1 MSDRPPGLTDSDL
14 PGLFDAADTV
24 SLTGQKEYMRALRAR
39 LVLAVTAAV
48 FGVFALPVGGID
60 IAALG
65 TGLALIVIL
74 LVEFSLRSSRP
85 EERWYD
91 GRALAESTKS
101 LAWRYAV
108 GAVPF
113 ALESDERAVERRYV
127 DQVAELLEDAPDT
140 GIQATRR
147 PAVSDAMR
155 TLRAAD
161 LSDRQRAYLSG
172 RVRDQQ
178 GWYVRKSEV
187 NARLARRWH
196 LLLLAFGFVGIA
208 AAFARAFGVVDFD
221 LAGVAGALIAA
232 SAAWTS
238 AKQHAMLTRA
248 YRYAA
253 NELLI
258 ADSRLQLV
266 TDESDWAA
274 EAADAEEAISREHTM
289 WRASRISSTT

>member
-1 MSDRPPGLTDSDL
+1 MNDRPPGLTDDDL
-14 PGLFDAADTV
+14 PGLFDAADTA

-39 LVLAVTAAV
+39 LVLAVAAAV
-48 FGVFALPVGGID
+48 CGVFALPVGGVD
-60 IAALG
+60 VAALG
-65 TGLALIVIL
+65 TGLALIMIL
-74 LVEFSLRSSRP
+74 LVEFALRASRP

-127 DQVAELLEDAPDT
+127 DQVAELLGDAPDT
-140 GIQATRR
+140 GIEATRR
-147 PAVSDAMR
+147 PAVSGAMR
-155 TLRAAD
+155 ALRSAD
-161 LSDRQRAYLSG
+161 LADRKRSYLSG
-172 RVRDQQ
+172 RVQEQQ
-178 GWYVRKSEV
+178 GWYVRKSAV

-196 LLLLAFGFVGIA
+196 RLLLAFGFGGIA

-266 TDESDWAA
+266 TDETEWAA